1 MITFRQ
7 SIVGILGNIATTFS
21 FLPLFPNF
29 IHKARGVRFED
40 FLKVHF
46 SSNVIL
52 DNRYPEKIKIDKGVV
67 FATGSLIT
75 AHSFVPKDNKVVGIK
90 EIVKSVF
97 IGKNVFI
104 GAKAIIL
111 PGTYLEEGCYVA
123 AGAVVSG
130 KFKKDCLIAGNP
142 AIVKRNIMS

>member
-1 MITFRQ
+1 MITFKQ

-21 FLPLFPNF
+21 FLPYLPNF
-29 IHKARGVRFED
+29 IHKFRGVRFEN

-52 DNRYPEKIKIDKGVV
+52 DNRYPDKIRIDKGVV

-75 AHSFVPKDNKVVGIK
+75 AHSFVPKNNKVVGIK
-90 EIVKSVF
+90 EIIKSVF

-111 PGTYLEEGCYVA
+111 PGTHLEEGCYVA

-130 KFKKDCLIAGNP
+130 KFKKNCLIAGNP
-142 AIVKRNIMS
+142 AIIKRSIKS